1 MSDDTPKQTLSVG
14 ANDTASALDE
24 KMKELE
30 IKKKEQL
37 VQSTATQSGVAYI
50 DLADFP
56 VDQEALAMI
65 SLEDAKRLQVLC
77 IYQELG
83 IRKVVAVHPENEE
96 VKAFVKAF
104 GEEHKAK
111 VSLLVASEN
120 SFKEALAL
128 YDRIP
133 KKIDTSTDVKITE
146 EDLDRFQGQM
156 KSIDDLNTAIKEAS
170 LTDKVAMILA
180 GGLKSDASDIHIE
193 AEEARIVVRLRIDGV
208 LREVAELPH
217 TEWKQMISRLKL
229 LAKMKINVT
238 TASQDGR
245 ITIKLKKDSV
255 DVRVSTIPTAH
266 GESVVMRLLRS
277 SQALFEFK
285 DLGLRGSAFEA
296 LEKEIMRPNGMII
309 TTGPTGSGKTTTLYA
324 ILNKLNDSET
334 KIITLEDP
342 IEYKVPGINQSQVDP
357 KKEYTFASGLRSIL
371 RQDPDVVMV
380 GEMRDLET
388 SETAVN
394 AALTGHLVI
403 STLHTNDAAGAIP
416 RFLSMGVKA
425 FLLGPALNAVIGQR
439 LVRKLCEKCKKETPL
454 DPSLQTQLDAIL
466 EDLPEAEK
474 KSLPTE
480 QKFYSASGC
489 DACQKSGYKGRVGV
503 YELFV
508 VNDDVEAVI
517 NSVDLSEA
525 TMKAVAKKQGMVTM
539 VQDGVLKALEG
550 ITSVEEVFRVTE

>member
-1 MSDDTPKQTLSVG
+1 MSDDSQKQTLSVG
-14 ANDTASALDE
+14 ANDASGALDA

-30 IKKKEQL
+30 IKKKEQI
-37 VQSTATQSGVAYI
+37 VQSNAASGVEYI
-50 DLADFP
+50 NLQDFP

-83 IRKVVAVHPENEE
+83 IRKIVAVHPEDKE
-96 VKAFVKAF
+96 VQAFIKTF

-111 VSLLVASEN
+111 VSLMVASEN
-120 SFKEALAL
+120 SFNEALSL

-146 EDLDRFQGQM
+146 EDLNRFQEQM
-156 KSIDDLNTAIKEAS
+156 KSIDDLNAAIKEAS
-170 LTDKVAMILA
+170 LTDKVSMILA

-193 AEEARIVVRLRIDGV
+193 AEESQIVVRLRIDGV
-208 LREVAELPH
+208 LREVAVLPH
-217 TEWKQMISRLKL
+217 SEWKQMISRLKL

-245 ITIKLKKDSV
+245 ITIKLSKDSI

-285 DLGLRGSAFEA
+285 DLGLRGSAFES
-296 LEKEIMRPNGMII
+296 LEKEIQRPNGMII

-324 ILNKLNDSET
+324 ILNKLNDKET

-342 IEYKVPGINQSQVDP
+342 IEYKVQGINQSQVDP
-357 KKEYTFASGLRSIL
+357 KKDYTFAAGLRSIL

-394 AALTGHLVI
+394 AALTGHLVV

-416 RFLSMGVKA
+416 RFLSMGVKP

-439 LVRKLCEKCKKETPL
+439 LVRKLCEKCKTPTPL
-454 DPSLQTQLDAIL
+454 NSELQTRLDTII
-466 EDLPEAEK
+466 EDLPEGEK
-474 KSLPTE
+474 KNIPAE
-480 QKFYSASGC
+480 QTFYTAPGC

-517 NSVDLSEA
+517 NSADLSEA

-539 VQDGVLKALEG
+539 VQDGILKALEG

>member
-517 NSVDLSEA
+517 NSADLSEA